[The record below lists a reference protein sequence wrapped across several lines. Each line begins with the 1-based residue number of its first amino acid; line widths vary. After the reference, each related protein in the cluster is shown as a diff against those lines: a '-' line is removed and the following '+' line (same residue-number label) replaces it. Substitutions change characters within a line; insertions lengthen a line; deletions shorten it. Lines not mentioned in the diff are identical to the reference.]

1 MEKKTTWRTPP
12 APIPEAEITK
22 TLESEV
28 VVVGAG
34 HAGVSLA
41 RTLAEEGVSVRVIET
56 MVEKNY
62 WAYGIDFGHINSDF
76 LRSHGVPEVDE
87 IEFFNDWQLRSG
99 NRSNPRL
106 VMQFVKN
113 CGSCFD
119 WLLEALTEE
128 QKQNVQIRYWPAPT
142 KYSGN
147 ICGLKSWTG
156 TATFPEELWHNKGI
170 TEAVVAS
177 IQRAKALGT
186 DFHFSTV
193 AQQLEKTEERVTAVI
208 AKERHGGYVRFR
220 ATKGVVLAAGDFG
233 HNEEMMRELC
243 DELVTLAASPE
254 QRITGLSRDGSGIRM
269 GIWAGG
275 RMVPGPIAC
284 MGGNTAAPNSPLF
297 MATATLWL
305 DGDNRRFCN
314 EGFGD
319 SEFTGLEAARIKTPR
334 LVNLFDSKVDDLLQR
349 QPPIHGAL
357 WVNNPQD
364 PRMSTAMD
372 YMEGARN
379 AGKEGYAVKDP
390 HAPKGAEQPRLFAAD
405 SLEELADL
413 LGFQG
418 QLKQNMLDSVAR
430 YNGFCATGRD
440 EDFGKDKSLLVP
452 LDTPPYYGMLTDRT
466 QGGAMGPMVTVDGL
480 WTDDHQQVY
489 DQNLDVIPG
498 LYATGNCCGRRFGVQ
513 YSTPVAGVS
522 IGIAWTLGRELGK
535 YLAAL

>member
-1 MEKKTTWRTPP
+1 M
-12 APIPEAEITK
+12 
-22 TLESEV
+22 
-28 VVVGAG
+28 VGAG

-177 IQRAKALGT
+177 IQRAKALGA

-193 AQQLEKTEERVTAVI
+193 AQQLEKNDERVTAVI

-364 PRMSTAMD
+364 PRMATAMD

>member
-1 MEKKTTWRTPP
+1 MQEKTTWRTPP
-12 APIPEAEITK
+12 VPIPESEITK

-34 HAGVSLA
+34 HAGASVA
-41 RTLAEEGVSVRVIET
+41 RTLAEEGTSVRVIET
-56 MVEKNY
+56 MVDKNY
-62 WAYGIDFGHINSDF
+62 WAYGIDFGHINSNF
-76 LRSHGVPEVDE
+76 LRNHGVPEVDE

-106 VMQFVKN
+106 VMKFVKN
-113 CGSCFD
+113 CGRCFD
-119 WLLEALTEE
+119 WFMEALSEE
-128 QKQNVQIRYWPAPT
+128 QKKNVQIRYWPVPT
-142 KYSGN
+142 KYAGN
-147 ICGLKSWTG
+147 ICGLKSWIG

-177 IQRAKALGT
+177 IQRAKALGA

-193 AQQLEKTEERVTAVI
+193 AEQLEKSNGRVTAVI
-208 AKERHGGYVRFR
+208 AREKHGGYVRFR

-233 HNEEMMRELC
+233 HNEEMMRDLC
-243 DELVTLAASPE
+243 DELVTLASSPE

-269 GIWAGG
+269 GVWAGG

-305 DGDNRRFCN
+305 DGDNKRFCN

-334 LVNLFDSKVDDLLQR
+334 IVNLFDSKVEDLLQR
-349 QPPIHGAL
+349 QPPIL

-364 PRMSTAMD
+364 PRMGTAME
-372 YMEGARN
+372 YIEGAKK
-379 AGKEGYAVKDP
+379 AGKDGYAIKDP
-390 HAPKGAEQPRLFAAD
+390 HAPKGVEQPRLYAAN

-413 LGFQG
+413 LGFEG

-452 LDTPPYYGMLTDRT
+452 LDTLPYFGMLTDRT
-466 QGGAMGPMVTVDGL
+466 KGGAMGPMVTVDGL

-535 YLAAL
+535 YLSSL

>member
-177 IQRAKALGT
+177 IQRAKALGA

-193 AQQLEKTEERVTAVI
+193 AQQLEKTDERVTAVI

-364 PRMSTAMD
+364 PRMATAMD